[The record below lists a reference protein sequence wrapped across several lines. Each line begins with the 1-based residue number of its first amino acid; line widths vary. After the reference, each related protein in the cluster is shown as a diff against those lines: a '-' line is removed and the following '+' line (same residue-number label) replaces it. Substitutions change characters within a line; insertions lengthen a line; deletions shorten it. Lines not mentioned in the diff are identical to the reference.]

1 MPDRASAANNEQ
13 GQGRG
18 QLSSRR
24 NRPWKDATNP
34 TTTTPDE
41 TPGSDGSPLEAVS
54 EGAAADVQGGDTG
67 TQGQNR
73 QTGAGA
79 GGATESPRRR
89 AELESSS
96 DQAGL
101 KK

>member
-1 MPDRASAANNEQ
+1 MPDRGDGGGSRKA
-13 GQGRG
+13 QGRG

-34 TTTTPDE
+34 TTASPDE
-41 TPGSDGSPLEAVS
+41 EQGTEGSPLEAVS
-54 EGAAADVQGGDTG
+54 DAGVDAQGEETA
-67 TQGQNR
+67 TQGQNW